1 MLQEFV
7 QQVTDTAKGI
17 MEGMHTAIPGVV
29 VEFDTETCT
38 VTVQP
43 KMKFRKPDGSTID
56 YPNISGVP
64 VVIPQS
70 AGQKATIAYPIKEGD
85 SGLII
90 AAEQSLDYW
99 MYEQETSTN
108 LRFDLTNAM
117 FIPGLFNKKNP
128 VLVEAT
134 NSNAVI
140 IDVSGTRA
148 TVKAGL
154 VQVDAAAIQLNGNVT
169 VKGNFT
175 TTGGTVRLN

>member
-1 MLQEFV
+1 MMQEFV

-29 VEFDTETCT
+29 VSFDVSTCMAT
-38 VTVQP
+38 IQP

-70 AGQKATIAYPIKEGD
+70 AGQNATVAFPIKAGD

-108 LRFDLTNAM
+108 LHFDLTNGV
-117 FIPGLFNKKNP
+117 FIPGLFNKPNK
-128 VLVEAT
+128 VLAEAT

-140 IDVSGTRA
+140 IDVNGTRA
-148 TVKAGL
+148 TVMSGL
-154 VQVDAAAIQLNGNVT
+154 VKIDAAAIQLNGNVT
-169 VKGNFT
+169 IQGNLT
-175 TTGGTVRLN
+175 TSGGRVSLN